1 MLSRFL
7 EEMGSVGKREARD
20 LRPVFVRDSD
30 ELNRVWFPYTRY
42 CFNVRSLE
50 LRKIAAWRT
59 LNYNLLY
66 VNVVEKPLPGAAV
79 VG

>member
-30 ELNRVWFPYTRY
+30 ELNRVWFPYTVQGSVLM
-42 CFNVRSLE
+42 FEV
-50 LRKIAAWRT
+50 
-59 LNYNLLY
+59 
-66 VNVVEKPLPGAAV
+66 
-79 VG
+79 